1 MCTHAH
7 MHAQTY
13 TCMHTHT
20 AQVGKLGGLCC
31 WFIKIAAEEAG
42 HQRAWR
48 LHCAAWLPRRLRPS
62 LCQVSAPAQVAQ
74 RVDSCCLEKGWKQ
87 LLTGWFPVAVV
98 MGYICFAFIFFFSGV
113 GSGGKEVSQCGPCLM

>member
-20 AQVGKLGGLCC
+20 AQVGKLRGLCC

-42 HQRAWR
+42 HRRAWR
-48 LHCAAWLPRRLRPS
+48 LHCAARLPRRLQSQPLSGERTCPGS
-62 LCQVSAPAQVAQ
+62 SA
-74 RVDSCCLEKGWKQ
+74 C
-87 LLTGWFPVAVV
+87 
-98 MGYICFAFIFFFSGV
+98 
-113 GSGGKEVSQCGPCLM
+113 